1 MTKKEKKNQQH
12 GGAAVDFPFTL
23 LIQNTAFKKEK
34 RAYYSIAREAKPFS
48 QSKRI
53 LITSNY

>member
-1 MTKKEKKNQQH
+1 MTKKEKKNQQR
-12 GGAAVDFPFTL
+12 GAAVDFPFTL